1 MLSTLMAE
9 LYASE
14 KANLTTNL
22 EAAPLMG
29 TEYLKEFQVPGFPN
43 LSSSR
48 LTTSALAPVFASS
61 ILITNV
67 GLLAALV
74 AAVLSLTS
82 VLVLAMVF
90 I

>member
-22 EAAPLMG
+22 EAPLMG